1 MSYDFNILF
10 VNEEGPA
17 SVQEGSAS
25 AYDTVWAQTEVPTQ
39 QPEGIERVMLA
50 EDKLF
55 VVLAVVLIIWIG
67 IGALILRTDRRLD
80 RLEKSLPTPDDDVA
94 SLQS

>member
-1 MSYDFNILF
+1 MSHDFNIL
-10 VNEEGPA
+10 PA
-17 SVQEGSAS
+17 SAS
-25 AYDTVWAQTEVPTQ
+25 DAAELFAPQDSPYDTVWAQSEVPTQ

-67 IGALILRTDRRLD
+67 IAAMILRTDRKLT
-80 RLEKSLPTPDDDVA
+80 RLERTLAEPADELDP
-94 SLQS
+94 LR